1 MTEATLAS
9 LGSAKSAEQLSA
21 SGRGEPTA
29 PPTPDA
35 PRSDLSADIRR
46 EARRAT
52 LRALGRSLLT
62 FVLTIVAVVVIW
74 VGVLVVFRIPTYVG
88 KGPIDVWNFLFAVPV
103 AEANRA
109 QLFGQLGVTLGHSV
123 VGFAAGLVVALVVA
137 TAFQLNKGI
146 EHALMPLAMLLRSV
160 PLVAMAPVII
170 LIFGRDF
177 ASVAV
182 IGGIVVLFPALVNI
196 VFGLKSAS
204 PQMNDLVSVYGGGAW
219 TRLRKVALPSSLPE
233 FFAAVRIS
241 VPGAITGALL
251 AEWLAVGGGIGGAVG
266 GYIAGAQFSAVWTA
280 VVLVTGTALVLYN
293 LVQIL
298 ESVVLTR
305 MGMAS
310 RI

>member
-1 MTEATLAS
+1 MSEMGTALTVPGAP
-9 LGSAKSAEQLSA
+9 EQLA
-21 SGRGEPTA
+21 KLER
-29 PPTPDA
+29 DM
-35 PRSDLSADIRR
+35 RR
-46 EARRAT
+46 EVRLST
-52 LRALGRSLLT
+52 LRALGRSVLT
-62 FVLTIVAVVVIW
+62 FVLTIVAVVVLW
-74 VGVLVVFRIPTYVG
+74 VGSLWVFQISPYVG
-88 KGPIDVWNFLFAVPV
+88 KGPVDVWNFLFTVPN
-103 AEANRA
+103 AEANRE

-123 VGFAAGLVVALVVA
+123 VGFAAGLIVALLVA
-137 TAFQLNKGI
+137 MIFQLSKGV
-146 EHALMPLAMLLRSV
+146 EHALMPMAMLLRSV

-170 LIFGRDF
+170 LIFGREF

-204 PQMNDLVSVYGGGAW
+204 PQMNDLVTVYGGTSW

-266 GYIAGAQFSAVWTA
+266 GYIAAAQFSAVWTA

-293 LVQIL
+293 VVQIL
-298 ESVVLTR
+298 ESVALAR
-305 MGMAS
+305 MGMGS
-310 RI
+310 RS

>member
-1 MTEATLAS
+1 MTGVLPDKTA
-9 LGSAKSAEQLSA
+9 GSATAV
-21 SGRGEPTA
+21 EP
-29 PPTPDA
+29 

-46 EARRAT
+46 ESRRAT

-62 FVLTIVAVVVIW
+62 FVLTIVAVLILW
-74 VGVLVVFRIPTYVG
+74 VGALTIFGISPYVG
-88 KGPIDVWNFLFAVPV
+88 KGPLDVWNFLFTVP
-103 AEANRA
+103 AAATNRS
-109 QLFGQLGVTLGHSV
+109 QLFGLLGTTIGHSV
-123 VGFAAGLVVALVVA
+123 VGFGAGLFVALVVALV
-137 TAFQLNKGI
+137 FQLSKGV

-196 VFGLKSAS
+196 VFGLKAAS
-204 PQMNDLVSVYGGGAW
+204 PQMNDLVTVYGGGAW
-219 TRLRKVALPSSLPE
+219 TRLRKVALPNSLPE

-251 AEWLAVGGGIGGAVG
+251 AEWLAVGGGIGGSVG
-266 GYIAGAQFSAVWTA
+266 GFIAGAQFSAVWTA
-280 VVLVTGTALVLYN
+280 VVLVTGTALLFYN
-293 LVQIL
+293 VVQIL

-310 RI
+310 RT

>member
-1 MTEATLAS
+1 MSALLTEQPSAVTSGALGAT
-9 LGSAKSAEQLSA
+9 AKLNAE
-21 SGRGEPTA
+21 
-29 PPTPDA
+29 
-35 PRSDLSADIRR
+35 IRR
-46 EARRAT
+46 ETRRST

-62 FVLTIVAVVVIW
+62 FLLTIVAVIVMW
-74 VGVLVVFRIPTYVG
+74 VGALWIFQVSAYVG
-88 KGPIDVWNFLFAVPV
+88 KGPIDVYNFLITLPN

-123 VGFAAGLVVALVVA
+123 VGFASGLTVALLAAIV
-137 TAFQLNKGI
+137 FQLSKGV
-146 EHALMPLAMLLRSV
+146 EQALMPLAMLLRSV

-170 LIFGRDF
+170 LIFGREF

-204 PQMNDLVSVYGGGAW
+204 PQMNDLISVYGGNAW

-280 VVLVTGTALVLYN
+280 VVLVTGTALILYN
-293 LVQIL
+293 LVQII
-298 ESVVLTR
+298 ESVVLAR
-305 MGMAS
+305 MGMVDRA
-310 RI
+310 